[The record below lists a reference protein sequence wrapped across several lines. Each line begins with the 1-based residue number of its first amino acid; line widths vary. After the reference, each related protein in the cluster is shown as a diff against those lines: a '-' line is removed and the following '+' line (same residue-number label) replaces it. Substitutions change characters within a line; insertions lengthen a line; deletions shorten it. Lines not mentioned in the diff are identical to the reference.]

1 MPEKRS
7 SISRKNGELI
17 DLKLIVTKEDDEMK
31 VSELV
36 EKLGLTVFSGQKG
49 LDREITGGYVSDLLS
64 DVMGNARE
72 GEVWITLQVHQNVMA
87 IASLKDLAAVIL
99 VNNLPPQ
106 ENTVRHSNDENIPV
120 LGTSLSTFEIAGKV
134 YQLFNQ

>member
-1 MPEKRS
+1 
-7 SISRKNGELI
+7 
-17 DLKLIVTKEDDEMK
+17 MK

-36 EKLGLTVFSGQKG
+36 EKLGLTVYAGHKG

-64 DVMGNARE
+64 DVMGNSRE
-72 GEVWITLQVHQNVMA
+72 GQIWITLQVHQNVMA

-99 VNNLPPQ
+99 VNDLQPQ

-120 LGTSLSTFEIAGKV
+120 LGTSLPAFEITGKF
-134 YQLFNQ
+134 YQLFKQ